1 MLVVLYIF
9 GNGVFSAPTT
19 TLIPDLETEPNKLDD
34 ETTKKGFSEAEKFQ
48 NEHAQ
53 YQFATKIDD
62 KINDLTNE
70 RTERRNG
77 LAVEGSYS
85 YSDGYT
91 KRTVFYVADEKGYRV
106 TK

>member
-1 MLVVLYIF
+1 MSFFGVVLT
-9 GNGVFSAPTT
+9 APTT
-19 TLIPDLETEPNKLDD
+19 TTIETE
-34 ETTKKGFSEAEKFQ
+34 TTEINTQKPLSDTEKFQ

-62 KINDLTNE
+62 RINDLTNE
-70 RTERRNG
+70 RNEVRNG

-91 KRTVFYVADEKGYRV
+91 KRTVFYIADEKGYRV

>member
-1 MLVVLYIF
+1 MFVFCLVLV
-9 GNGVFSAPTT
+9 AATA
-19 TLIPDLETEPNKLDD
+19 IPLGA
-34 ETTKKGFSEAEKFQ
+34 ETTESNEKLLLNKKLLSEAEKYQ
-48 NEHAQ
+48 NEHAK
-53 YQFATKIDD
+53 YQFASKIDD

-70 RTERRNG
+70 RNEVRNG

>member
-1 MLVVLYIF
+1 M
-9 GNGVFSAPTT
+9 VFLLAAASAAPTT
-19 TLIPDLETEPNKLDD
+19 TLDAQTTEPSDKVLL
-34 ETTKKGFSEAEKFQ
+34 TKKLLSDAEKFQ
-48 NEHAQ
+48 NEHAK
-53 YQFATKIDD
+53 YHFATKIDD

-70 RTERRNG
+70 RNEVRNG

-91 KRTVFYVADEKGYRV
+91 KRTVFYVADDKGYRV

>member
-1 MLVVLYIF
+1 MFWLVLGAV
-9 GNGVFSAPTT
+9 VAAPTT
-19 TLIPDLETEPNKLDD
+19 TTIEAETTEPSKVD
-34 ETTKKGFSEAEKFQ
+34 ETIKPLFSDAEKFQ
-48 NEHAQ
+48 NEHAK

-62 KINDLTNE
+62 RINDLTNE
-70 RTERRNG
+70 RNEVRNG

-91 KRTVFYVADEKGYRV
+91 KRTVFYIADEKGYRV

>member
-1 MLVVLYIF
+1 MGGAIA
-9 GNGVFSAPTT
+9 APTT
-19 TLIPDLETEPNKLDD
+19 TTIEATETTEP
-34 ETTKKGFSEAEKFQ
+34 TKSDPTKISEAEKYQ
-48 NEHAQ
+48 NEHAK

-70 RTERRNG
+70 RNEVRNG

-91 KRTVFYVADEKGYRV
+91 KRTVFYIADEKGYRV

>member
-1 MLVVLYIF
+1 MPLDVV
-9 GNGVFSAPTT
+9 
-19 TLIPDLETEPNKLDD
+19 
-34 ETTKKGFSEAEKFQ
+34 ETTETNKEKLLLNKKLLSEAEQYQ
-48 NEHAQ
+48 NEHAK
-53 YQFATKIDD
+53 YQFASKIDD

-70 RTERRNG
+70 RNEVRNG